1 MSLAGE
7 LVWLFVMTV
16 HCKITFL
23 RGQMKLKLAGSEQG
37 ASCYWQY
44 KGHGGTPNVSVICY
58 LNIHWP
64 LGDEFV
70 LHFCLGWLFLTWTVQ
85 QLS

>member
-1 MSLAGE
+1 MVICDDCALQKY
-7 LVWLFVMTV
+7 FF
-16 HCKITFL
+16 FL

-44 KGHGGTPNVSVICY
+44 KGHGGTPNVSVICH

-70 LHFCLGWLFLTWTVQ
+70 LKFFAWDCCF
-85 QLS
+85 